1 MWDFGIKD
9 LIDILSVA
17 TLMFYLYRWSKG
29 NGTIVIFKGLIAI
42 IVTWV
47 ALRFFEFRLLGGI
60 LDLLMSV
67 SMIVIVV
74 LFQNEI
80 RQALIRIG
88 THRQWGSM
96 LRFFGKSDL
105 NKGDDTKWVDA
116 VILAC
121 QRMSERKVGAL
132 IVVQRFDEVEP
143 HISTQGCEMDA
154 LVSARLI
161 EQVFFK
167 NSPLH
172 DGAML
177 IRHGRIAQAAAV
189 LPISTNKRIPSE
201 LGLRHR
207 SALGISEN
215 CDAQVVVVSEE
226 TGDISLCVNGRIT
239 RSISQARLQKL
250 LLDNRPKVKQAGK
263 TR

>member
-1 MWDFGIKD
+1 MWDFGLKD
-9 LIDILSVA
+9 LIDILAVA
-17 TLMFYLYRWSKG
+17 AMMFYLYRWSKG

-88 THRQWGSM
+88 THRQWSSM
-96 LRFFGKSDL
+96 LRFFGKGEL
-105 NKGDDTKWVDA
+105 NKNDDTKWVDA
-116 VILAC
+116 VVLAC
-121 QRMSERKVGAL
+121 QRMSEHKVGAL
-132 IVVQRFDEVEP
+132 IIVQRFDEVEP
-143 HISTQGCEMDA
+143 NITTQGCEMDA
-154 LVSARLI
+154 IVSARLI

-189 LPISTNKRIPSE
+189 LPISNNKRIPTE

-207 SALGISEN
+207 SALGISEK

-226 TGDISLCVNGRIT
+226 TGDISLCYKGRIT
-239 RSISQARLQKL
+239 RAISHAKLQKQL
-250 LLDNRPKVKQAGK
+250 LVNIPIVKSPAK
-263 TR
+263 S

>member
-9 LIDILSVA
+9 LIDILGVA
-17 TLMFYLYRWSKG
+17 ALMFYLYRWSKE
-29 NGTIVIFKGLIAI
+29 NGTYVIFQGFIAI
-42 IVTWV
+42 IIIWV
-47 ALRFFEFRLLGGI
+47 VLRYFEFRLMGSI
-60 LDLLMSV
+60 LDLVMSV
-67 SMIVIVV
+67 SMIIVVV

-88 THRQWGSM
+88 SRRQWGSI
-96 LRFFGKSDL
+96 LRFFGREELQKT
-105 NKGDDTKWVDA
+105 DDTVWVDA

-121 QRMSERKVGAL
+121 QHMSEHKVGAL
-132 IVVQRFDEVEP
+132 IVVQRYDDVEP
-143 HISTQGCEMDA
+143 LLTTPGCEMDA
-154 LVSARLI
+154 VVTARLI

-177 IRHGRIAQAAAV
+177 IRGGRIAQAAAV
-189 LPISTNKRIPSE
+189 LPTSHNKRIPAE

-207 SALGISEN
+207 SALGISEM

-226 TGDISLCVNGRIT
+226 TGDVSLCQRGRIT
-239 RSISQARLQKL
+239 RGISQARLQKQ
-250 LLDNRPKVKQAGK
+250 LLDYRAVVK
-263 TR
+263 